1 MSRIL
6 QTKEQ
11 KFIALV
17 KSFRNEIINEEENKN
32 YIKYMRNFI
41 PKMV

>member
-11 KFIALV
+11 IFIAFV